1 MMMNIQ
7 SVCTCIHICKYDQIW
22 TYLSVTRFQEWN
34 LAHTHKHTVE
44 YYTPNNGKQSNIW
57 SHVDAG
63 DLSKRGYS
71 QLTIGTPHPWCRV
84 KNRASCT
91 ALHLPSKKWQHTHT
105 QLGEW
110 ECRFGPKHNLLN
122 QITLKYLGH
131 QGYKMWEIRLS
142 FR

>member
-1 MMMNIQ
+1 MANKAIFEAMLTLETSPKEAVHNSP
-7 SVCTCIHICKYDQIW
+7 SVH
-22 TYLSVTRFQEWN
+22 
-34 LAHTHKHTVE
+34 HTHGVE
-44 YYTPNNGKQSNIW
+44 SKTGPAAPLCICLPKNGN
-57 SHVDAG
+57 
-63 DLSKRGYS
+63 
-71 QLTIGTPHPWCRV
+71 
-84 KNRASCT
+84 
-91 ALHLPSKKWQHTHT
+91 THT